1 MSGSMAN
8 DSAGGDDNSRPD
20 PRAHE
25 SRDPAAGVFEPGEL
39 AIALSH
45 YDLGVV
51 HSIARFRR
59 GSAATPKLLVTSDA
73 GKFVLKRRADEQS
86 DPARIR
92 FSHRLQTVLA
102 EAGFPLPHLV
112 GTRNDKRTLLR
123 LGGRSYELFRFLEGS
138 KYTASEEHTRL
149 AGYALAMFHE
159 RAATLDASDLPAV
172 STFHANPQTPYH
184 LRDLDLPGHHHHE
197 LALRYEHA
205 ASAAQ
210 ATGLG
215 SWPTQTIHG
224 DWHPGN
230 MLFQGDRL
238 AAVIDYDTARPGPRA
253 LDLAAAALQFSLTAG
268 GPPERWTASIDESR
282 FVALLAGYES
292 HGAKHRRK
300 PSAGLISRGELRA
313 LPHLMIES
321 LIAEVAAPIVSTGR
335 FGAHDATTM
344 LEAVHRKAGWLAD
357 NAQRLAAI
365 LDEPDAPPPATPG
378 PHTAGVSAGGT

>member
-1 MSGSMAN
+1 MNESTAH
-8 DSAGGDDNSRPD
+8 DSNGAADPQRPGL
-20 PRAHE
+20 RAHE
-25 SRDPAAGVFEPGEL
+25 SHDPAAGVFDPGEL

-86 DPARIR
+86 DPARVR
-92 FSHRLQTVLA
+92 FSHRLQSVLA
-102 EAGFPLPHLV
+102 DAFPLPHLV
-112 GTRNDKRTLLR
+112 GTRNHKRTLLR

-138 KYTASEEHTRL
+138 KYNASDENTRL

-159 RAATLDASDLPAV
+159 RAATLDASDLSAV
-172 STFHANPQTPYH
+172 SSFHANPHTPYH
-184 LRDLDLPGHHHHE
+184 LRDLDLPGDHHHE

-210 ATGLG
+210 AAGLDA
-215 SWPTQTIHG
+215 WPKQTIHG

-238 AAVIDYDTARPGPRA
+238 AAVIDYDTARLGQRV
-253 LDLAAAALQFSLTAG
+253 LDLASAALQFALTAG
-268 GPPERWTASIDESR
+268 GPPDQWPASIDEAR
-282 FVALLAGYES
+282 FVALLSGYES

-300 PSAGLISRGELRA
+300 PSAGLISKGELRA

-335 FGAHDATTM
+335 FGAHDAPTM
-344 LEAVHRKAGWLAD
+344 LAAVHRKASWLAD
-357 NAQRLAAI
+357 NAERLAAI
-365 LDEPDAPPPATPG
+365 LDEPNTPPPATPG
-378 PHTAGVSAGGT
+378 LYTQQVAAGGA